1 MTPEEKQAF
10 VDAVVL
16 AVRESVVPTA
26 HLTDDERRWVR
37 MAIKKEAQTLAFR
50 QSVIDKTLTGL
61 VWAALIGMF
70 TMFVQ
75 WLQLHGWKS

>member
-16 AVRESVVPTA
+16 AVRESVVPAA

-37 MAIKKEAQTLAFR
+37 MAIQKEAQTLAFR
-50 QSVIDKTLTGL
+50 QSVIDKTLMGL
-61 VWAALIGMF
+61 LWAGIVGLGTIL
-70 TMFVQ
+70 VQ
-75 WLQLHGWKS
+75 WLELHGWKS